1 MCVTL
6 DRLISDLLIPSNL
19 TIYIEPEHIMI
30 KQNAPGPGTY
40 APAISINKVGKY
52 VLSTVP

>member
-1 MCVTL
+1 
-6 DRLISDLLIPSNL
+6 
-19 TIYIEPEHIMI
+19 MI

-40 APAISINKVGKY
+40 APSLGINRVGKY